1 MKYLLVD
8 TANLFARARHSSSRG
23 ADMWQRIGL
32 ALHVTF
38 ISILKAHRQ
47 HKPDHIIFA
56 LESRSWRK
64 DHTASYKAN
73 RKVTKDKMTVR
84 EAEEDKEFW
93 QCYEELTNWLNE
105 RTNSSVI
112 KVEQA
117 EADDIIARW
126 IALHPSDTHVILS
139 NDSDF
144 HQLLAENVTMYNG
157 LANHLITLEG
167 VFDDNGKQVIDK
179 LTKKHKTVGDP
190 KWILFEKCMRGDPT
204 DNVMSACPGVRVKGT
219 AKRVGLTEAFA
230 DRDRK
235 GWAWNNLMLQR
246 WVDHNGT
253 EHRVL
258 DRYDANRVLIDLT
271 AQPTDI
277 RDKID
282 AALMAVTP
290 RENRQIGTQ
299 LIKFCAKFEL
309 NKISESV
316 QSLADALSKPL
327 VKETVNA

>member
-8 TANLFARARHSSSRG
+8 TANLFARARHSSARG

-38 ISILKAHRQ
+38 TSILKAHRQ

-93 QCYEELTNWLNE
+93 QCYEELTNWLND
-105 RTNSSVI
+105 RTNASVI

-126 IALHPSDTHVILS
+126 IALHPSDSHVILS

-167 VFDDNGKQVIDK
+167 VFDDNGKPVIDK

-246 WVDHNGT
+246 WVDHDGI

-271 AQPTDI
+271 AQPIDI

-282 AALMAVTP
+282 TALIAVNP

-327 VKETVNA
+327 VKETTDA